1 LPEEADLEEEASML
15 HVVIADDHPVVLKG
29 LKEILSEGFLDAV
42 IDGTTTGYELLNAL
56 QKNQYDLV
64 LLDISLPDING
75 LEVLKEIRK
84 KKPRLPVLII
94 SMYPEEQYALRA
106 MKAGAQGYITKRSAS
121 DELVLAVRKILA
133 GKRYVSPAFAEKMLL
148 SFESNAEMP
157 PHENLSDREL
167 QVLAMIGGGKAVN
180 RIAEELRVSPNT
192 VRTYRTRILEKI
204 GVKGTS
210 ELIHYA
216 LTHRLSE

>member
-1 LPEEADLEEEASML
+1 ML
-15 HVVIADDHPVVLKG
+15 RVVIADDHPVVLKG
-29 LKEILSEGFLDAV
+29 LKEILAEGFDGAA
-42 IDGTTTGYELLNAL
+42 IDGIATGHELMSTV

-75 LEVLKEIRK
+75 LEVLKEIK
-84 KKPRLPVLII
+84 KQKPKLPVLII

-106 MKAGAQGYITKRSAS
+106 LKAGAQGYLTKRSAS
-121 DELVLAVRKILA
+121 DELMLAVRKILA
-133 GKRYVSPAFAEKMLL
+133 GKRYVSPAFAEKMMYD
-148 SFESNAEMP
+148 FESNAETS
-157 PHENLSDREL
+157 PHERLSDREL
-167 QVLAMIGGGKAVN
+167 QVLCMIGGGRTVN
-180 RIAEELRVSPNT
+180 QIAEELHVSPNT

-216 LTHRLSE
+216 ITHRLAE